1 MADVNDMFNDLDKQ
15 KNESSFYVP
24 GADDKKEVKG
34 FFTPLVEGDYL
45 GHIVKIDSKIMD
57 IKKTG
62 NFRARLYKY
71 EVEVA
76 DENVSNTYTYSDING
91 KEQEVKGDEYK
102 GRKFR
107 GSLWRFLDPQKG
119 DTFDSNPDGNKKY
132 LYFCEAVGLKC
143 PKEKRTINGEEVEV
157 LSLPSINEA
166 ELIGKPV
173 VAVVKK
179 GRPFKNKEGKTRTF
193 YDCKWIKQWKEG
205 KVKKVEDE
213 IPF

>member
-1 MADVNDMFNDLDKQ
+1 M
-15 KNESSFYVP
+15 
-24 GADDKKEVKG
+24 
-34 FFTPLVEGDYL
+34 
-45 GHIVKIDSKIMD
+45 
-57 IKKTG
+57 
-62 NFRARLYKY
+62 
-71 EVEVA
+71 
-76 DENVSNTYTYSDING
+76 
-91 KEQEVKGDEYK
+91 
-102 GRKFR
+102 
-107 GSLWRFLDPQKG
+107 
-119 DTFDSNPDGNKKY
+119 
-132 LYFCEAVGLKC
+132 YFCEAVGLKC